1 MIGILTTRALI
12 RKQTDVVHYKRPQ
25 LCLEWQQSDAARIL
39 MRLFEAYLFLDEIDK
54 KETNTSLPFTPM
66 TNFKLI
72 MVGHA
77 SVVASAWSRCK

>member
-1 MIGILTTRALI
+1 
-12 RKQTDVVHYKRPQ
+12 
-25 LCLEWQQSDAARIL
+25 

-54 KETNTSLPFTPM
+54 KETRKRNTYLPFTPM
-66 TNFKLI
+66 TNLKLI